1 MTMSAI
7 LKDLD
12 KNDTIGI
19 FSSDLLHLLLPVKIF
34 NRYYNPP
41 STH

>member
-19 FSSDLLHLLLPVKIF
+19 FSSHTSFTIACQDI
-34 NRYYNPP
+34 
-41 STH
+41 